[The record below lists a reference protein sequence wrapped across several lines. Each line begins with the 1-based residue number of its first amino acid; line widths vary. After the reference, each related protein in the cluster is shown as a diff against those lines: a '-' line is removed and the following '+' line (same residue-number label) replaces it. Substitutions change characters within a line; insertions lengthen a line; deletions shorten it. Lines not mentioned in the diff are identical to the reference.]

1 MTPQELKN
9 SILQLAIQGK
19 LVEQRAEEGTA
30 EELFARIQQEK
41 QRLIAEKKIK
51 KEKPL
56 PEITEDEKSFEIPE
70 SWKWVRLGDIVSLS
84 DERQKGKMYYDGGRL
99 SVVERSA
106 ANRRARYAF
115 LSRLKKFLN
124 KIPSRSCPADI
135 SSTRSEIKGAI
146 DQLVSKQKLYCE
158 RETLSITQKTPGGVL
173 VTDDQLLYGMA
184 SVNGISNIGLTGF
197 FSSANF
203 RWDKLLAVSKQ
214 LNHINFLN
222 YLPLQL
228 YKQIVD
234 QMLKSDADKRNASAE
249 IFEWLRNDSENTPVH
264 ENVILR
270 LFRDVYDNKLNYLN
284 PGNYLGNLAISI
296 FEQRNPGFIKKSIS
310 EFLGSLESIKQHQD
324 N

>member
-1 MTPQELKN
+1 
-9 SILQLAIQGK
+9 
-19 LVEQRAEEGTA
+19 
-30 EELFARIQQEK
+30 
-41 QRLIAEKKIK
+41 
-51 KEKPL
+51 
-56 PEITEDEKSFEIPE
+56 
-70 SWKWVRLGDIVSLS
+70 
-84 DERQKGKMYYDGGRL
+84 MYHDGGRL

-234 QMLKSDADKRNASAE
+234 QMLKSDADKRDASAE